1 MTMSEGKREARDGR
15 VLLLTPTGRDAGLTG
30 RYMTAADIPVEVC
43 ASMEELCEKC
53 REGAGAALI
62 AEEALTDENRRLLLD
77 TLGEQPA
84 WSDFPLVVLTAGGE
98 ADAID
103 AGALKS
109 LGDEA
114 NVTLIERPTR
124 IITILSAVRS
134 ALRARRRQYEVR
146 AHLAAERHAQEER
159 ARLLEEAVAARAEA
173 EAVNRAKDV
182 FLATLSHELRTP
194 LTAILGWTRMLHDMA
209 MDAETKRH
217 GLEVIER
224 NAEAQHQ
231 LIRDLLDVSR
241 IISGKLRLKTSQ
253 VGLAPIVEAALDS
266 VRQAADAKSIRL
278 GAEYDEETDLVTGDP
293 DRLQQVIWNLLSNAI
308 KFTPKGGTVGV
319 RVEREG
325 SDVCVKV
332 SDTGQGISP
341 DFLPYVFD
349 RFRQQ
354 DGSTTREHGGLGLGL
369 AIVRHLVEQHGGR
382 VSAESGGERR
392 GSTFT
397 INLPI
402 AAVRSP
408 VGAGEPVETRPSKA
422 LRAGDRPTLGSVR
435 VLVVDDQAD
444 ARELLA
450 LVLSHAGAQVS
461 TASSA
466 AEALELLQLNEVDV
480 LVSDVGMPVAD
491 GYALIGRYREMSAGR
506 ARRMPSV
513 ALTAYASEGDRRR
526 ALAAGFDAHV
536 PKPVEPA
543 ELVSV
548 IAGLVER
555 GETPGRA

>member
-1 MTMSEGKREARDGR
+1 MTKTDHEGLDAR
-15 VLLLTPTGRDAGLTG
+15 VLLLTPTGRDAYLTG
-30 RYMTAADIPVEVC
+30 RYLLGAGIHVEVC
-43 ASMEELCEKC
+43 AGMGELCEKC

-62 AEEALTDENRRLLLD
+62 AEEALTAENRRRLLE
-77 TLGEQPA
+77 TLGRQPA

-98 ADAID
+98 SASGD
-103 AGALKS
+103 AGPVRS
-109 LGDEA
+109 LGDAA
-114 NVTLIERPTR
+114 NVTLVDRPTR
-124 IITILSAVRS
+124 VITILSAVRS

-146 AHLAAERHAQEER
+146 EHLAAERRAQEER

-194 LTAILGWTRMLHDMA
+194 LTAILGWARMLRDKGV
-209 MDAETKRH
+209 DAESTRH
-217 GLEVIER
+217 GLGVIER

-241 IISGKLRLKTSQ
+241 IISGKLQLQTRQ

-278 GAEYDEETDLVTGDP
+278 GAEYDAETDLVTGDP

-308 KFTPKGGTVGV
+308 KFTPKGGAVGV
-319 RVEREG
+319 RVERYG
-325 SDVCVKV
+325 SDVRVRV
-332 SDTGQGISP
+332 SDTGQGIAP
-341 DFLPYVFD
+341 EFLPHVFE

-382 VSAESGGERR
+382 VSAESAGDRR

-402 AAVRSP
+402 AAVKSP
-408 VGAGEPVETRPSKA
+408 AGSREPAGPPPQTSPGDVAGA
-422 LRAGDRPTLGSVR
+422 LGGVR
-435 VLVVDDQAD
+435 VLVVDDQPD

-450 LVLSHAGAQVS
+450 MVLDRAGASVS
-461 TASSA
+461 TAASA
-466 AEALELLQLNEVDV
+466 AEALELLEREELDV
-480 LVSDVGMPVAD
+480 LVSDIGMPAAD
-491 GYALIGRYREMSAGR
+491 GYALIGRVRDMAEGR
-506 ARRMPSV
+506 ARRTPSV
-513 ALTAYASEGDRRR
+513 ALTAYASEEDRRR
-526 ALAAGFDAHV
+526 ALAAGFDAHI

-548 IAGLVER
+548 IARLVAPPR
-555 GETPGRA
+555 RLNAT